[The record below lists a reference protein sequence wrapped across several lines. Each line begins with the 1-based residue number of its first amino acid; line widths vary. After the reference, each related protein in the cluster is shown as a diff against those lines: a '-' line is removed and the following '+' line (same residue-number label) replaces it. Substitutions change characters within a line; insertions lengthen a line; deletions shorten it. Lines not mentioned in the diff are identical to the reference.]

1 MKNLVILIALF
12 AAFSCDY
19 VESPLGDAII
29 VDPSCVEPTFAPNTN
44 TKRNVIIE
52 DFTGFRCNNCPAA
65 AYQIDTIK
73 GNIGKQI
80 IPVAVHV
87 VDQFA
92 APDPSKAPKYQTD
105 FRTPGGTDIWTAYG
119 GVIGLP
125 SIMINRIDT
134 FNNPARFQ
142 INYLSPFNEQVRKLI
157 DDVPDVNIQVKAN
170 YIASKSLVCAY
181 AETEVLS
188 TLADD
193 HSIVFMLLED
203 SIIDWQLY
211 SGAGGYPFY
220 SAGDIPDYIHKHV
233 LRKSMNNYLGET
245 IITGGSN
252 AVGDKAIWPSSYI
265 VTESSWDPT
274 HFEVVAFVYNNRTK
288 EIMQAY
294 KANVE

>member
-1 MKNLVILIALF
+1 MKKIFVLIALL

-19 VESPLGDAII
+19 VEDPLGDVIV
-29 VDPSCVEPTFAPNTN
+29 VDPTCVEPTFAQNTN
-44 TKRNVIIE
+44 TKRNVLIE
-52 DFTGFRCNNCPAA
+52 DFTGFYCNNCPRA
-65 AYQIDTIK
+65 AYRIDTLK
-73 GNIGKQI
+73 NNIGKQI

-92 APDPSKAPKYQTD
+92 APRPADAPKYQTD
-105 FRTPGGTDIWTAYG
+105 FRTPGGNDIWTAYG
-119 GVIGLP
+119 GIIGLP
-125 SIMINRIDT
+125 SIMISRIDT

-142 INYLSPFNEQVRKLI
+142 VSDLTPFNDQVRQLI
-157 DDVPDVNIQVKAN
+157 DDVPVVNLQVKAN

-181 AETEVLS
+181 AETEVLA

-220 SAGDIPDYIHKHV
+220 SAGDIPDYLHKHV
-233 LRKSMNNYLGET
+233 LRRSMNNYLGET
-245 IITGGSN
+245 IITGGN
-252 AVGDKAIWPSSYI
+252 NVVGDKTITSSSYM
-265 VTESSWDPT
+265 VTESTWKPE

-294 KANVE
+294 KANVD